1 MPKYSDMHKCIH
13 FTCFRQIHDHQLTC
27 SEHWRMLPPAI
38 QNEIA
43 ETYRAR
49 VNGMKGADL
58 LWAHTKK
65 RAIDALR
72 VQRVSAAAAR

>member
-1 MPKYSDMHKCIH
+1 
-13 FTCFRQIHDHQLTC
+13 
-27 SEHWRMLPPAI
+27 MLPPAI
-38 QNEIA
+38 QNEIV

-65 RAIDALR
+65 RAIDALA
-72 VQRVSAAAAR
+72 QHRVSAATAR